1 MTRPLTWSETTMLIR
16 HFLRSDDKSVAS
28 HSLKA
33 TTVSWAP
40 REQRHL
46 LGRHSSSLQDSDSCY
61 SRDLGFAPV
70 RALQRVLLLIQQ
82 GEFFPD
88 ESRADFFKS
97 SNPLAPGTP
106 IMPVFQPKTP
116 AFLVS
121 EQEGVPVEQGDGIA
135 GPKLEEPAMEASGS
149 LGHVE
154 VEVLSSSDSTSPT
167 SGCDD
172 VDSEVEQECELDET
186 RRPANEE
193 VFSLDAMVKNVKSG
207 IIHSVPDIGPAVTES
222 VYANGELLQKKT
234 SKCGRMTSSG
244 FTIVQSIPDWTAKCR
259 ICFKGCRQ
267 PPRLW

>member
-1 MTRPLTWSETTMLIR
+1 MLIR
-16 HFLRSDDKSVAS
+16 HFLRSDDKGVTS

-33 TTVSWAP
+33 TALSWAAKAEVP
-40 REQRHL
+40 REQRRL
-46 LGRHSSSLQDSDSCY
+46 LGRHSSALQDSDSCY

-88 ESRADFFKS
+88 ENRADFFKG
-97 SNPLAPGTP
+97 SNPLVPGTP
-106 IMPVFQPKTP
+106 LPVFQPKTP
-116 AFLVS
+116 AFLVR
-121 EQEGVPVEQGDGIA
+121 EQEAAPVEQVETVGE
-135 GPKLEEPAMEASGS
+135 PKIEEPWIQIQKDSS
-149 LGHVE
+149 LVE
-154 VEVLSSSDSTSPT
+154 VEILSSSDSPSST

-172 VDSEVEQECELDET
+172 VDSEVEQESELDGT
-186 RRPANEE
+186 RRPAGEE
-193 VFSLDAMVKNVKSG
+193 IFSLDAAVKNVRSG
-207 IIHSVPDIGPAVTES
+207 IIHAVPDIGPEVTES

-234 SKCGRMTSSG
+234 TKCGRMTSSG